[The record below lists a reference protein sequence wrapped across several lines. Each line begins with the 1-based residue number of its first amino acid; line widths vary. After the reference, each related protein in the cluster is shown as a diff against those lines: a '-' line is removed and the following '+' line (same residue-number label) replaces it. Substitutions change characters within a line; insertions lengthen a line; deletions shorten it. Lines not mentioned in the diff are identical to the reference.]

1 MAISSQQK
9 EDILALTVATF
20 NAAPSAKIMQELASA
35 VESGMTNQQLA
46 DILVATDEFKEGVL
60 KGAVTN
66 EEITANLLKNFGLA
80 AGNTDAAS
88 PDAQAEA
95 FFMNRLE
102 SGASIGSILL
112 EASAY
117 LTGTPAEEF
126 KPTADLFQN
135 KVTVADV
142 YSREGK
148 GETLDAMQN
157 VLIGVTPTFPTTEAE
172 AEGFV
177 AGKGTGPDNTFH
189 LTTGVD
195 NPRTTTGSDEING
208 VVDTAANGGTLTNGD
223 NVNGGAGFD
232 TANLVVASSAWPAGA
247 TIKDVEKIVFKNVNP
262 AATNLNLSNVTGATE
277 LWNSGALKGSVLN
290 LTNIQSNAAIGALN
304 VEGGATQNATF
315 KDGSIGAGGTL
326 TLSTVSSGNSA
337 TDRVNVSVGHANTA
351 NSAKD
356 VTLSVIAEGKNFVQF
371 ADGGGGKSIGG
382 LSAIK
387 VAGGGALD
395 IVAPGGE
402 FNNVTTVD
410 ATSNGGGVTLDLTT
424 NNKDVTF
431 TGGAGNDTLI
441 LGNFTAADTI
451 DGGGSVDKDGK
462 SSDNDTLIASLANL
476 QAFNKAG
483 SVKNVETL
491 GINLGAPLAANA
503 TVNGELFGISNITF
517 NDALNLNGKSLIL
530 SNLANNTNVTFKGS
544 AGAGGGTIGVDVKG
558 AVAGADNTATLTF
571 GKDANLGTNKVTVN
585 AGGVETITIATDAT
599 SGAGAQLFKLAD
611 TALTT
616 LKVTGSDGIG
626 IGDLTA
632 SKNIT
637 TIDATGVVKDAVG
650 AVGGVFVSVAQNDKS
665 VTFTGGEG
673 GDAYIASAKGDIV
686 TGGLG
691 SDVITLG
698 AGADKLIY
706 NAAAESDGQPAPN
719 GSVDV
724 IGNNTATGDFDVAA
738 DSIQFAAA
746 LQTGTA
752 SFIGNAAFT
761 NTGATQVS
769 FTNVADANPFAVG
782 NQAGGAVK
790 VDLNG
795 DGTSDMTIN
804 LVGVTE
810 GEFGASNFSFA

>member
-80 AGNTDAAS
+80 AGNTDATS

-102 SGASIGSILL
+102 SGASLGSILL
-112 EASAY
+112 EASTY

-135 KVTVADV
+135 KVTVAEV
-142 YSREGK
+142 YSLTGK
-148 GETLDAMQN
+148 AETLDGMQN
-157 VLIGVTPTFPTTEAE
+157 VLIGVTPAFPKTDAE
-172 AEGFV
+172 AQAHLNGIGEGSN
-177 AGKGTGPDNTFH
+177 KGDIFT
-189 LTTGVD
+189 LTTGAD
-195 NPRTTTGSDEING
+195 NIKGKATDDTING
-208 VVDTAANGGTLTNGD
+208 VVDTAANGGTLNNSD
-223 NVNGGAGFD
+223 SIDGGAGTD
-232 TANLVVASSAWPAGA
+232 TANLTLAGAGFPAGA
-247 TIKDVEKIVFKNVNP
+247 TITNVERVFFK
-262 AATNLNLSNVTGATE
+262 NVTGANDALDVSNITNATE
-277 LWNSGALKGSVLN
+277 LWSSGSVGKTI
-290 LTNIQSNAAIGALN
+290 LTLKNIQSNAALGLSNA
-304 VEGGATQNATF
+304 VGGGGLTATF
-315 KDGSIGAGGTL
+315 KDGTIGAGGTV
-326 TLSTVSSGNSA
+326 TLAFNTSGSK
-337 TDRVNVSVGHANTA
+337 TDRVLDTVGHATTA
-351 NSAKD
+351 NTNKD
-356 VTLSVIAEGKNFVQF
+356 VTLSLIANGPNFVQF
-371 ADGGGGKSIGG
+371 SDSAASIGG
-382 LSAIK
+382 LSTIK
-387 VAGGGALD
+387 VAGGGSVD

-410 ATSNGGGVTLDLTT
+410 ATGNSGGVTLDLTT
-424 NNKDVTF
+424 NNKDVKF
-431 TGGAGNDTLI
+431 TGGTGNDTLI
-441 LGNFTAADTI
+441 LGNFNATDTI
-451 DGGGSVDKDGK
+451 DGGGTVDKDGK
-462 SSDNDTLIASLANL
+462 SSDNDTLIATLANL
-476 QAFNKAG
+476 QAINKAV

-491 GINLGAPLAANA
+491 GINLGGALAANA
-503 TVNGELFGISNITF
+503 TVNGELFGTSNITF
-517 NDALNLNGKSLIL
+517 NDALNLNGKSVTL
-530 SNLANNTNVTFKGS
+530 SNLGNNTNVTFKGS
-544 AGAGGGTIGVDVKG
+544 AGAGGGTVGVDVKG
-558 AVAGADNTATLTF
+558 AVAGTDNTATLTF
-571 GKDANLGTNKVTVN
+571 GKGADLNTNKVTVN
-585 AGGVETITIATDAT
+585 AGGVETITLATDAT
-599 SGAGAQLFKLAD
+599 SGAGARLNKLAD

-637 TIDATGVVKDAVG
+637 TIDATGVVKDAGG

-686 TGGLG
+686 AGGLG

-698 AGADKLIY
+698 AGADKLVY

-724 IGNNTATGDFDVAA
+724 IGNNTPTGDFDVAA

-752 SFIGNAAFT
+752 SFIGNTAFT

-795 DGTSDMTIN
+795 DSTADMTIN